1 MNNSLIKFLGIFL
14 IFLFCFSPLG
24 AIDLDQGDN
33 STQINDF
40 NNTDVEDLNDTDIAD
55 DSSYDEND
63 MEIKSDNETDDIVQI
78 DDINKTD
85 IKDLNDTDID
95 VDDANRSAP
104 LGVTYGDFEVSV
116 NDIHYGEEPVLIVD
130 IKRPFKDAH
139 LNIHPP
145 SKTTGGKS
153 CVVKVPPNV
162 KAHLEIPLSC
172 VLPPDNDIPL
182 GEHTIGAYLND
193 SHDGHLDYWEEIDYF
208 NVYKGYPNLTV
219 DADDITQGDNLSV
232 EIHASKL
239 YNGDVTFK
247 LGRDFHTVH
256 LVKGVGCA
264 TIDCHKLSPGNYP
277 ISAYVDETDKFYKDL
292 TLSTFT
298 VLENP
303 NLKVKVNNI
312 SFYDK
317 LKVDVSANNTINGI
331 VQVKLNNSDGVYD
344 VLDDVYDVNVKD
356 GAGSVEITT
365 YLPPGNYTASAY
377 YAGNDVFGESKAITK
392 FAVNYH
398 VPDMS
403 INVNNINVGEKAKV
417 EISAS
422 SNLTDFTDNVQ
433 VQLNNSDKVYDVLV
447 RNGYGK
453 VDIGGLAPGNYTANA
468 YFKGD
473 GVFEPK
479 NVSTTF
485 SVLQLDP
492 DLKISVSNLIFGDKA
507 KVEVSANKNFTGNV
521 RVQLNNSDD
530 VYDVDVKDGV
540 GSVEISGLLPGN
552 YNAHAYFK
560 GNENF
565 ISSNASTSFSVNG
578 RTLLDPD
585 LKIHVSKLI
594 FGDKAK
600 VEVSANKNLT
610 GNVRVQLN
618 NSDDVY
624 DVDVKDGAGSVVI
637 SGLAPGNYTASA
649 YYDGGV
655 FFKED
660 EATTKFTV
668 NYVS

>member
-1 MNNSLIKFLGIFL
+1 M
-14 IFLFCFSPLG
+14 
-24 AIDLDQGDN
+24 
-33 STQINDF
+33 
-40 NNTDVEDLNDTDIAD
+40 
-55 DSSYDEND
+55 
-63 MEIKSDNETDDIVQI
+63 
-78 DDINKTD
+78 
-85 IKDLNDTDID
+85 
-95 VDDANRSAP
+95 
-104 LGVTYGDFEVSV
+104 
-116 NDIHYGEEPVLIVD
+116 
-130 IKRPFKDAH
+130 
-139 LNIHPP
+139 
-145 SKTTGGKS
+145 
-153 CVVKVPPNV
+153 
-162 KAHLEIPLSC
+162 
-172 VLPPDNDIPL
+172 
-182 GEHTIGAYLND
+182 
-193 SHDGHLDYWEEIDYF
+193 DYWLKSAYF

-219 DADDITQGDNLSV
+219 VADDITQGDNLSV

-277 ISAYVDETDKFYKDL
+277 ISAYVVETDKFYKDL

-530 VYDVDVKDGV
+530 VYDVDVKDG
-540 GSVEISGLLPGN
+540 
-552 YNAHAYFK
+552 
-560 GNENF
+560 
-565 ISSNASTSFSVNG
+565 
-578 RTLLDPD
+578 
-585 LKIHVSKLI
+585 
-594 FGDKAK
+594 
-600 VEVSANKNLT
+600 
-610 GNVRVQLN
+610 
-618 NSDDVY
+618 
-624 DVDVKDGAGSVVI
+624 AGSVVI